1 MTSVSLTTRL
11 TITLCFMALLMA
23 VSIIPGHTQSDD
35 SVLIRLVAKTPKLLQ
50 KVLHFL
56 LYGVLTMLWVWTL
69 DAILSESY
77 LLVIQCGRRSSWLIR
92 CDSFPLTQ
100 AVDISQTLTPSV
112 RFGLRKQPWDA
123 NYTPSLG

>member
-1 MTSVSLTTRL
+1 MSSVSLTTRL

-56 LYGVLTMLWVWTL
+56 LYGVLTMLWVWIL
-69 DAILSESY
+69 NAILSESY
-77 LLVIQCGRRSSWLIR
+77 PLVIAFTIAVLYGAAMEWYQTKVPGRFSTFL
-92 CDSFPLTQ
+92 DVALNAAG
-100 AVDISQTLTPSV
+100 AVL
-112 RFGLRKQPWDA
+112 GLFA
-123 NYTPSLG
+123 AILFL